1 VSVLKYLMA
10 QTVIAKVYATFQ
22 ISEAHISYI
31 YIQNWVCLYQVMLK
45 KEKKLNVTTA
55 WKNS

>member
-55 WKNS
+55 W